1 MRESVED
8 IMRRLN
14 LRPQTQES
22 EHNSAASIMPTYT
35 VYVDTSTEHPTPL
48 PVVADEVLSD
58 LLNGDAATSASSVSD
73 EVLNSIVEDSLVEP
87 IQTPQEEENDINAQI
102 ARYEALQTEDTVVR
116 EEVLRFSGAEWFKK
130 VQEQTIIVGGA
141 GGISSYV
148 VYNLAKLHP
157 SSIYVYDPDTVETV
171 NLAGQLFKISD
182 VGKRKVDAVTQTA
195 IDFSGFRSI
204 FALPMLFKE
213 DCEAAPVM
221 ICGFDNMQARRIF
234 FTVWEQGLK
243 HVPEAS
249 RANSLFIDGRLAAEK
264 FQIFTVQG
272 NNSWAIEEYKKYL
285 FDDSEAVEAQCSF
298 KQTAFMAN
306 MIGSYIT
313 NLFVNFCANLCNSS
327 GIDRPLPFKL
337 EYSADNMFLITEE

>member
-14 LRPQTQES
+14 LRPQTQMYTEPNPTAYS
-22 EHNSAASIMPTYT
+22 TYT
-35 VYVDTSTEHPTPL
+35 VHVNPSTEPPTPL
-48 PVVADEVLSD
+48 PVVADEVLND
-58 LLNGDAATSASSVSD
+58 LLNGVAAINDSRASD
-73 EVLNSIVEDSLVEP
+73 KELDDIVEDSLVEP
-87 IQTPQEEENDINAQI
+87 AQSPQEEDNSINAQI

-171 NLAGQLFKISD
+171 NLAGQLFKVSD

-204 FALPMLFKE
+204 FALPMWFKE

-221 ICGFDNMQARRIF
+221 ICGFDNMQARRTF
-234 FTVWEQGLK
+234 FTVWEQGVK
-243 HVPEAS
+243 HVPEDFK
-249 RANSLFIDGRLAAEK
+249 ANSLFIDGRLAAEK

-313 NLFVNFCANLCNSS
+313 NLFVNFCANLCNTS